1 MKTKEAKNRENY
13 WKSGVGKEKF
23 IILRFNEGS
32 SACLPSGRVELV
44 DLPIGRQARLTARKH
59 TKK

>member
-1 MKTKEAKNRENY
+1 MKAQVTTYR
-13 WKSGVGKEKF
+13 KSG
-23 IILRFNEGS
+23 
-32 SACLPSGRVELV
+32 LPSGRVELV